1 MQQISVYLYPN
12 NIDVFTNVGAWT
24 TERYRKVYQRNIK
37 VYGGMDNRIKVQV
50 KNADQKSLNITGS
63 TVVFTLV
70 GRDTQ
75 ELILERDCT
84 VTDLVT
90 GKINVTLTAADLL
103 DIETGSYQYS
113 LHRETRTTI
122 NADEYL
128 VIEKTPLYSD
138 SQYGTLGTIEIA
150 HSIYG
155 APTISNSIKVFSLH
169 KSFGESFIDYY
180 VSGIIDAKPEV
191 SAPNS
196 LHTFQFYF
204 SNYSGSVTI
213 QGSLSEGGNPEVW
226 ADVTTLNFENATND
240 YHNLTGKYNWF
251 RIKHTPTSGT
261 VDKVLYR

>member
-12 NIDVFTNVGAWT
+12 NIDVFTNIGAWT

-75 ELILERDCT
+75 ELILEKDCT
-84 VTDLVT
+84 VTDLAT

-103 DIETGSYQYS
+103 DIEAGSYQYS
-113 LHRETRTTI
+113 LYRETRTTI

-128 VIEKTPLYSD
+128 VTEKTPLYSD
-138 SQYGTLGTIEIA
+138 SQYGSFGTLEVYQ
-150 HSIYG
+150 SIYG
-155 APTISNSIKVFSLH
+155 APTVSNSIKVFSLH
-169 KSFGESFIDYY
+169 KSFGENFTDYY
-180 VSGIIDAKPEV
+180 VSSIIDAKPEV

-204 SNYSGSVTI
+204 SNYSGSVII
-213 QGSLSEGGNPEVW
+213 QGSLSDGGNPEVW
-226 ADVTTLNFENATND
+226 ADVAALNFENATND
-240 YHNLTGKYNWF
+240 YYNLTGKYNWF
-251 RIKHTPTSGT
+251 RLKHTPISGT

>member
-75 ELILERDCT
+75 ELILQKDCI
-84 VTDLVT
+84 VTDLAT
-90 GKINVTLTAADLL
+90 GKIYFTLTASDLL
-103 DIETGSYQYS
+103 GLEEGSYQYS
-113 LHRETRTTI
+113 LHRESRTNI
-122 NADEYL
+122 DADEYL
-128 VIEKTPLYSD
+128 VTEKTPLYSD
-138 SQYGTLGTIEIA
+138 SQYGSFGTLEVYQ
-150 HSIYG
+150 SIYG

-169 KSFGESFIDYY
+169 KSFGEPFSDYY
-180 VSGIIDAKPEV
+180 ISSLIDARPEV

-204 SNYSGSVTI
+204 TNYSGSVI
-213 QGSLSEGGNPEVW
+213 VQGSLSDGGTPEVW
-226 ADVTTLNFENATND
+226 ADVVTLNFENATNG

>member
-24 TERYRKVYQRNIK
+24 TERYSKVYQRNIK

-75 ELILERDCT
+75 ELILEKDCT

-113 LHRETRTTI
+113 LHRETRSNIDST
-122 NADEYL
+122 EYL
-128 VIEKTPLYSD
+128 VSEKTPLYSD
-138 SQYGTLGTIEIA
+138 SQYGTLGIIEVE

-155 APTISNSIKVFSLH
+155 LATASNSIKVFSLH
-169 KSFGESFIDYY
+169 KSFGESFTDYY
-180 VSGIIDAKPEV
+180 VSSIIDAKPEV

-204 SNYSGSVTI
+204 SNYSGSVII
-213 QGSLSEGGNPEVW
+213 QGSLSDGGNPEVW
-226 ADVTTLNFENATND
+226 ADVATLSFENAAND

>member
-84 VTDLVT
+84 VTDLAT

-122 NADEYL
+122 DADEYL
-128 VIEKTPLYSD
+128 VTEKTPLYSD
-138 SQYGTLGTIEIA
+138 SQYGTLGTIEVA

-169 KSFGESFIDYY
+169 KSFGESFVDYY

-191 SAPNS
+191 SAPN
-196 LHTFQFYF
+196 
-204 SNYSGSVTI
+204 YSGSVII
-213 QGSLSEGGNPEVW
+213 QGSLSDGGNPEVW
-226 ADVTTLNFENATND
+226 ADVATLNFENATND

>member
-1 MQQISVYLYPN
+1 
-12 NIDVFTNVGAWT
+12 
-24 TERYRKVYQRNIK
+24 
-37 VYGGMDNRIKVQV
+37 MDNRIKVQV

-75 ELILERDCT
+75 ELILEKDCT

-128 VIEKTPLYSD
+128 VTEKTPLYSD
-138 SQYGTLGTIEIA
+138 SQYGTLGTIEVA

-169 KSFGESFIDYY
+169 KSFGESFTDYY
-180 VSGIIDAKPEV
+180 VSGIMDAK
-191 SAPNS
+191 
-196 LHTFQFYF
+196 
-204 SNYSGSVTI
+204 
-213 QGSLSEGGNPEVW
+213 EVW
-226 ADVTTLNFENATND
+226 ADVATLNFENATND
-240 YHNLTGKYNWF
+240 YYNVTGKYNWF
-251 RIKHTPTSGT
+251 RLKHTPTSGT